1 MTMAAQPSFEYLLSA
16 STTSLE
22 SLQLSRLDQIA
33 ALKSQIHDA
42 VEAWATAELDVR
54 LTRLILETRLVVS
67 EPQHRVL
74 AQLHCL
80 SRTMCC
86 PIPHAADVLLIH
98 PRPPVVSALPPRL
111 STFSP
116 SHSAPVRYAAARQQ
130 ADVDVPA
137 SAKLPIA
144 A

>member
-16 STTSLE
+16 SSTSLE

-54 LTRLILETRLVVS
+54 LTRLILETRLAVS
-67 EPQHRVL
+67 EPQHRIL
-74 AQLHCL
+74 AQLHSLGPTRCSPTQPNAHTL
-80 SRTMCC
+80 TDSCES
-86 PIPHAADVLLIH
+86 DVIN
-98 PRPPVVSALPPRL
+98 
-111 STFSP
+111 
-116 SHSAPVRYAAARQQ
+116 
-130 ADVDVPA
+130 VPA
-137 SAKLPIA
+137 SLPPIDAHAPFVHARRRPSVSPPTAAHSPSNLRIA